1 MVALGY
7 QNIDKSYGDR
17 PAVRDVSFDVQD
29 GEIFGLLGP
38 NGAGKTTLIRI
49 LMDII
54 RADRG
59 SVTLFGGPVDGD
71 KLDRVGYLPEERGL
85 YKKQKT
91 LDVLTYFGTL
101 KGLSTLEA
109 RKRSAQWLDRVGLA
123 ETASWNV
130 ERLSKGMSQKVQ
142 VAASM
147 LHDPDLAVLDE
158 PFSGLDPINV
168 NLVQDLIKD
177 RKRQGKTT
185 ILSTHQMDMVETLC
199 DRVALISKGELL
211 VYGEVNEVRRRYSRN
226 EVRVGVEGT
235 LPALTG
241 VAESV
246 HEENGT
252 YRLKLQEGVKS
263 GQVLGALVSSGVHVT
278 RFEEVLAPMHDIFIT
293 VVEGRG

>member
-7 QNIDKSYGDR
+7 QNIEKSYGDR
-17 PAVRDVSFDVQD
+17 PAVRDVSFDVQE

-59 SVTLFGGPVDGD
+59 NVSLFGGPVDGE

-91 LDVLTYFGTL
+91 LEVLTYFGTL

-130 ERLSKGMSQKVQ
+130 ERLSKGMSQKIQ

-147 LHDPDLAVLDE
+147 LHEPDLAVLDE
-158 PFSGLDPINV
+158 PFSGLDPVNV
-168 NLVQDLIKD
+168 NLVQDVIKQRRRD
-177 RKRQGKTT
+177 GKTT

-199 DRVALISKGELL
+199 DRVALISKGELMI
-211 VYGEVNEVRRRYSRN
+211 YGEVNEVRRRYSHN
-226 EVRVGVEGT
+226 ELRVGVEGE
-235 LPALTG
+235 LPELPG
-241 VAESV
+241 VAESI

-252 YRLKLQEGVKS
+252 HRLKLQAGVKS
-263 GQVLGALVSSGVHVT
+263 NQVLTSLVNSGAHVT

-293 VVEGRG
+293 VVQGRG